1 MEPKC
6 ILTLWRSK
14 KLSHKQAIEQLHV
27 CRGSNIMNSVRDIR
41 YHEEQEKLAAWSLQ
55 RREVCRLLQLTMR
68 PFIQH
73 PVVLSW
79 KQQYEQRNYDVL
91 KRFNTL
97 LLRGPTQLGKTSYA
111 ESIFGE
117 VATLTLQRQGLGKN
131 LPSLREFCGDT
142 HKCIVFYNVDVD
154 QILGNKGLFQA
165 GKNVLELSQSKCDGF
180 RYSVWPYQTA
190 MICCSNNFPV
200 SEEEG
205 LKAAADINWITHNT
219 TVVELAEDQTWFV
232 PAPCISTMRVVAA
245 GACSPTWQPKRSGG
259 KCVAGCKASQVQS

>member
-27 CRGSNIMNSVRDIR
+27 CRGHNIINLVRDIR
-41 YHEEQEKLAAWSLQ
+41 YHEEQEKLAAWSVQ

-79 KQQYEQRNYDVL
+79 KQQFEQRNYGVL
-91 KRFNTL
+91 KRFITL
-97 LLRGPTQLGKTSYA
+97 VLRGPTQLGKTSYA

-117 VATLTLQRQGLGKN
+117 DATLTVQCQGLGKD
-131 LPSLREFCGDT
+131 LPSLREFCRDT
-142 HKCIVFYNVDVD
+142 HKCIVFDEVDVE
-154 QILGNKGLFQA
+154 QILGNKALFQA
-165 GKNVLELSQSKCDGF
+165 GKNVLELSQSKCGGF

-200 SEEEG
+200 SKEEG
-205 LKAAADINWITHNT
+205 LKEAAHINWIKHNT
-219 TVVELAEDQTWFV
+219 TVVELAADQTWFV
-232 PAPCISTMRVVAA
+232 PAPCISTMRVGAA
-245 GACSPTWQPKRSGG
+245 GA
-259 KCVAGCKASQVQS
+259 

>member
-6 ILTLWRSK
+6 ILTLWRSR

-27 CRGSNIMNSVRDIR
+27 CRGHNIINLVRDIR
-41 YHEEQEKLAAWSLQ
+41 YHEEQEKLAAWSVQ

-79 KQQYEQRNYDVL
+79 KQQYEQWNYGVL

-97 LLRGPTQLGKTSYA
+97 VLRGPTQLGKTSYA

-117 VATLTLQRQGLGKN
+117 AATLTVQCQGLGN
-131 LPSLREFCGDT
+131 DLPSLREFCRDT
-142 HKCIVFYNVDVD
+142 HKCIVFDEVDVQ
-154 QILGNKGLFQA
+154 QILGNKALFQA
-165 GKNVLELSQSKCDGF
+165 GKNVLELSQSKCGGF

-190 MICCSNNFPV
+190 LICCSNNFPV
-200 SEEEG
+200 SEKEG
-205 LKAAADINWITHNT
+205 LKDVADINWIKGNT
-219 TVVELAEDQTWFV
+219 TVVELAADQTWFV
-232 PAPCISTMRVVAA
+232 PGSSSSSMQFAPA
-245 GACSPTWQPKRSGG
+245 GA
-259 KCVAGCKASQVQS
+259 